1 MKLLTP
7 KERKKRLKRPLKKI
21 SNFYLEKSYFNCNY
35 LLGKFGQKYVKMKM
49 CMHLGKGLALIM
61 SMGFTQ
67 AATLYW
73 DTNGAGAGFGNA
85 AGTWGADGDAW
96 WTTDSSGNFASGG
109 TATTTSA
116 DVLHINQSNL
126 ANFSMA
132 VIGNVDALRLVLP
145 GNVTSTINGPG
156 TIRVHTSGEGISNA
170 VISGHNDLKAVV
182 NSNLLLE
189 AAANSTV
196 ALGDQGGNNSIVT
209 FNGLI
214 TSTNK
219 VDLLYREPG
228 TLGLNAT
235 VDIKSGNFRSHST
248 NQFAQRNQTVGSGV
262 LGSGVHHVYRSG
274 PQGGDSFDKGRLV
287 LGQNQAYTGDTF
299 LEDGIIRLT
308 SNTSLPSTTSVFLTD
323 TTVAGSPLIELNF
336 TGSNNI
342 SGLHIL
348 GVEQAAGVYN
358 SSTHSS
364 YFTGAGS
371 LTVIP
376 EPGVMSWLALI
387 GLGAIMRRHKKTS

>member
-1 MKLLTP
+1 
-7 KERKKRLKRPLKKI
+7 
-21 SNFYLEKSYFNCNY
+21 
-35 LLGKFGQKYVKMKM
+35 
-49 CMHLGKGLALIM
+49 M
-61 SMGFTQ
+61 SLGFTQ

-73 DTNGAGAGFGNA
+73 DTNGASAGFGNTP
-85 AGTWGADGDAW
+85 GTWGADGDAW
-96 WTTDSSGNFASGG
+96 WTTDSSGNFASGV

-132 VIGNVDALRLVLP
+132 VSGNVDALRLVLP
-145 GNVTSTINGPG
+145 GTAISTINGPG

-170 VISGHNDLKAVV
+170 VISGHNDLRTVV

-189 AAANSTV
+189 ATANSTV

-219 VDLLYREPG
+219 VDLLYRETG

-235 VDIKSGNFRSHST
+235 VDIKGGNFRSHST
-248 NQFAQRNQTVGSGV
+248 TQHAQRNQTVGIGV

-274 PQGGDSFDKGRLV
+274 PQGGDSVDKGRLV

-323 TTVAGSPLIELNF
+323 TAVAGSPLIELNF
-336 TGSNNI
+336 TGSNNV

-348 GVEQAAGVYN
+348 GVEQVAGVYGN
-358 SSTHSS
+358 STHPS
-364 YFTGAGS
+364 YFTGTGS

-376 EPGVMSWLALI
+376 EPGVMSWLVLV
-387 GLGAIMRRHKKTS
+387 GLGAMMRRRRFSDSQ